1 MLRRLYLNKLEMYV
15 DRNVVKLITGVRRS
29 GKTTIIRQFID
40 ELRENGVPEEHIFY
54 VNFEG
59 AVYAYF
65 KNASDLRSMLAS
77 FVESVRDEHCYIFL
91 DELECVE
98 GWEEVIAELLNLFD
112 CDIYIIS
119 SNSSILKNDYAK
131 KLNYRYVRIEVY
143 PLTFSEYLELTADE
157 DRSFA
162 ANAAYEGSIEAEVQG
177 DNKDTADSSDNAYAA
192 AGTKNDAAH
201 VTGEA
206 QYDSADASGLDAAY
220 TEAKQISRRKL
231 FEDYL
236 KRGCMPGAYA
246 YVSKGQAGMP
256 GGQAADTAEIKAD
269 YLRNLYNTILL
280 KDVVQC
286 NKLRDISHLDK
297 IMEYILSHIGETF
310 SPKSLRDYVKSHGI
324 TISVDT
330 VYSFL
335 DALTGAYLI
344 YKVPRYDI
352 KADRELE
359 THEKYYICDIAMRN
373 AVMGDEGAGYEA
385 AIENALCLE
394 LLTRGFKLYVG
405 KNNQAQIDFMALK
418 GDDRTYLN
426 CCATI
431 EDKEAVKQK
440 FGSLTRIRDN
450 YFKMVLSADDETKIN
465 KGGIINYPIQDFLSQ
480 A

>member
-1 MLRRLYLNKLEMYV
+1 MVRRLYLNKLEMYV
-15 DRNVVKLITGVRRS
+15 DKNVVKIITGVRRS
-29 GKTTIIRQFID
+29 GKTTIIRQLID
-40 ELRENGVPEEHIFY
+40 ELREGGIPEERIFY

-59 AVYAYF
+59 VIYAYF
-65 KNASDLRSMLAS
+65 SKASDLRDMLVS
-77 FVESVRDEHCYIFL
+77 FVESVHGEHCYLFL
-91 DELECVE
+91 DELQCVE
-98 GWEEVIAELLNLFD
+98 GWEEVIAEMLNLFD
-112 CDIYIIS
+112 CDIYISS
-119 SNSSILKNDYAK
+119 SNSSIFKNDFAK
-131 KLNYRYVRIEVY
+131 KLNYRYVKIDVY

-157 DRSFA
+157 AR
-162 ANAAYEGSIEAEVQG
+162 AYKE
-177 DNKDTADSSDNAYAA
+177 AA
-192 AGTKNDAAH
+192 AGTDEAECLTGQLTDYASGTNESLAAYGTDASDTSS
-201 VTGEA
+201 VNEA
-206 QYDSADASGLDAAY
+206 ASADDTAAENNQDSARPILKRS
-220 TEAKQISRRKL
+220 Q

-236 KRGCMPGAYA
+236 RRGCMPGAYA
-246 YVSKGQAGMP
+246 LDG
-256 GGQAADTAEIKAD
+256 AENKAD
-269 YLRNLYNTILL
+269 YLRNLYSTILL

-344 YKVPRYDI
+344 YKVPRFDI

-359 THEKYYICDIAMRN
+359 THEKYYICDMGMRN

-405 KNNQAQIDFMALK
+405 KNNQAQIDFMAVK
-418 GDDRTYLN
+418 GSDRTYLN
-426 CCATI
+426 CCPTI
-431 EDKEAVKQK
+431 EDKDTVRQK
-440 FGSLTRIRDN
+440 FGPLTRVRDN
-450 YFKMVLSADDETKIN
+450 YFKMVLSTDTETRIN

-480 A
+480 G

>member
-1 MLRRLYLNKLEMYV
+1 MIRRLYLNKLEMYV

-29 GKTTIIRQFID
+29 GKTTILRQFIS
-40 ELRENGVPEEHIFY
+40 ELIENGVPEERIFY
-54 VNFEG
+54 INFEG
-59 AVYAYF
+59 VVYAYF
-65 KNASDLRSMLAS
+65 KRAEDLRTMLAS
-77 FVESVRDEHCYIFL
+77 FIESVHEEHCYIFL
-91 DELECVE
+91 DELACVE

-112 CDIYIIS
+112 CDIYITS
-119 SNSSILKNDYAK
+119 SNNSIFKNDYAK
-131 KLNYRYVRIEVY
+131 KLNYRYVKIDVY
-143 PLTFSEYLELTADE
+143 PLTFSEYMELTA
-157 DRSFA
+157 A
-162 ANAAYEGSIEAEVQG
+162 EAG
-177 DNKDTADSSDNAYAA
+177 ALNA
-192 AGTKNDAAH
+192 AGTDTYASGIETGNKSGYPADLNYDTGDAYGHDTSSIDADDE
-201 VTGEA
+201 GRSA
-206 QYDSADASGLDAAY
+206 DKDSAAEKNPEAA
-220 TEAKQISRRKL
+220 RLKL
-231 FEDYL
+231 LKRSQFEDYL
-236 KRGCMPGAYA
+236 RRGCMPGAYA
-246 YVSKGQAGMP
+246 LDAPDS
-256 GGQAADTAEIKAD
+256 KAD

-344 YKVPRYDI
+344 YKVPRFDI

-359 THEKYYICDIAMRN
+359 THEKYYICDMGMRN

-385 AIENALCLE
+385 AVENALCLE

-405 KNNQAQIDFMALK
+405 KNNQAQIDFMAVK

-426 CCATI
+426 CCPTI

-440 FGSLTRIRDN
+440 FGPLSRIRDN
-450 YFKMVLSADDETKIN
+450 YFKMVLSTDTETKIN

-480 A
+480 G